1 MTLAQYGCFIDGVW
15 GAAGSGE
22 MLDVLDPATGE
33 PIARIARGQA
43 GEVDAAVQSARRALR
58 GWAECPPVQRA
69 RILAEIARRIT
80 LEQDHLARL
89 ECQDTGKPLKQ
100 AQADAVA
107 AARFF
112 EYYAG
117 VADKVLGTSIP
128 LGRSILISPCANPWG

>member
-107 AARFF
+107 AARFLNTTRGWQTRCS
-112 EYYAG
+112 EPR
-117 VADKVLGTSIP
+117 SP
-128 LGRSILISPCANPWG
+128 WGRSILISPCANPWG